1 MCHFDGLVD
10 QRGTKV
16 YLTRSRVR
24 TLLAYIG
31 CRLLTCMRECGWG
44 WERKGG
50 GGRVGGVKGQEGGR
64 GERERERSGS
74 EGKR

>member
-31 CRLLTCMRECGWG
+31 CRLLTCMRES
-44 WERKGG
+44 
-50 GGRVGGVKGQEGGR
+50 VGGDGR
-64 GERERERSGS
+64 GRE
-74 EGKR
+74 EGAGWVE